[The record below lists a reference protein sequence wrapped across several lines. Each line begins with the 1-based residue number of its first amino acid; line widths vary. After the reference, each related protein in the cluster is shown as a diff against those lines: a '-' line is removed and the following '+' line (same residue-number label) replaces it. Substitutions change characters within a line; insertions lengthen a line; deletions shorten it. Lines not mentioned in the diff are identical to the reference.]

1 MVLSQR
7 GQQLETLAVI
17 PPFKGSFRG
26 AQIQLCRLV
35 AHASTA
41 AYHHGSDPSIGEHL
55 QQQGVG
61 DAPINDVSS

>member
-1 MVLSQR
+1 MNVGKGS
-7 GQQLETLAVI
+7 QQLETLAVI